1 MKLMAKSQP
10 NLLACMDDDEDDDN
24 QSSFQRDAN
33 GPPSVSNGLA
43 LRAAISNPN
52 LLDDD
57 DGPVERDMPPVAT
70 SSVKGARRKSALIAQ
85 WENRIQQYEQ

>member
-10 NLLACMDDDEDDDN
+10 NLLACMDDDDDDDN

-33 GPPSVSNGLA
+33 GPPSFSNGLA

-52 LLDDD
+52 LLNDDD
-57 DGPVERDMPPVAT
+57 VPVDRDVPPVAT
-70 SSVKGARRKSALIAQ
+70 SSIKGARPKSALIAQ

>member
-52 LLDDD
+52 LLIL
-57 DGPVERDMPPVAT
+57 
-70 SSVKGARRKSALIAQ
+70 KGADF
-85 WENRIQQYEQ
+85 EG

>member
-10 NLLACMDDDEDDDN
+10 NLLACMDDDDDDDN
-24 QSSFQRDAN
+24 QSSFQRDTN

-57 DGPVERDMPPVAT
+57 DVPVERDVPPVAT
-70 SSVKGARRKSALIAQ
+70 SSIKGARPKSALIAQ